1 MAEDAEKDEDG
12 NPYAH
17 IDTSEKFWSALGAIV
32 DVPGLDHEQIDD
44 ALRAVL
50 DLTASCTDQFLQTE
64 SDYAQCCEQ
73 LLQNPSFEENR
84 GYILRQLLEC
94 LLADDDPNTLHI
106 STAMLLSEGR
116 KDFGVF
122 ETIQKLG
129 AFSRL
134 VDLIKSAVDDD
145 KGLHRI
151 LLELLFE
158 MSRVQRLRRDD
169 LATVDDSFVESLFE
183 LIEQISH
190 DVDHPYHSPVMGV
203 ALVLNE
209 QYMCLASEPS
219 SPTQTTVSITNRVL
233 KILSLKTHAFRT
245 FGQNLVLVLN
255 REMDLSPQLLIL
267 KLLYLLFTTP
277 STYEYFYTNDLYV
290 IVDVFI
296 RNLLNLEP
304 ENDSSHDDDSDGEDA
319 KRDGQR
325 ALVHTYLR
333 VLCPLLKNTQMAR
346 EGSNYKRA
354 QIRQLL
360 NTLAYRSSAHFAPV
374 EKTVI
379 RLVLRCKQ
387 IEWLREEDNDEDRTL
402 DQKLAD
408 LVAAPT
414 SADIAKRMLGI
425 SIDDGAE
432 STLSVTEVAAKVTQE
447 TMELPPS
454 PQESSAPSLTKEV
467 SRTRPSIPPP
477 RRRTKLTVAQADAGA
492 GAQPVRITVTEGA
505 ESHGNGLLAVPEKP
519 LPKLPPES
527 RTPDDSHNE
536 SPFADENAEA
546 P

>member
-1 MAEDAEKDEDG
+1 MAEDTETNEDA

-17 IDTSEKFWSALGAIV
+17 VDTEDQFWDELGIIV
-32 DVPGLDHEQIDD
+32 DVTGQDHEQIDD
-44 ALRAVL
+44 ALRAIL
-50 DLTASCTDQFLQTE
+50 DLTASCAARFLQTE
-64 SDYAQCCEQ
+64 SEYARCCEK
-73 LLQNPSFEENR
+73 LLHNPSFAENR
-84 GYILRQLLEC
+84 DYILRQLLEC
-94 LLADDDPNTLHI
+94 LLADDDPNTLHL
-106 STAMLLSEGR
+106 SAMMLLSEGR
-116 KDFGVF
+116 ADFAIF

-129 AFSRL
+129 AFPRL
-134 VDLIKSAVDDD
+134 IELIKSAVDDD

-158 MSRVQRLRRDD
+158 MSRVQRLQRDD
-169 LATVDDSFVESLFE
+169 LTVVDDAFVETLFE

-203 ALVLNE
+203 LLVLNE
-209 QYMCLASEPS
+209 QYMCLANEPTDS
-219 SPTQTTVSITNRVL
+219 TEPTPSLTNRVL
-233 KILSLKTHAFRT
+233 KTLSLRTHAYRT

-267 KLLYLLFTTP
+267 KLLFLLFTTS

-304 ENDSSHDDDSDGEDA
+304 EDSLSRDEDSDGEES

-360 NTLAYRSSAHFAPV
+360 DTLAHRSSAHFAPV

-387 IEWLREEDNDEDRTL
+387 IEWLREGANEEDL
-402 DQKLAD
+402 AFDQKLAE

-425 SIDDGAE
+425 SLDDGVE

-454 PQESSAPSLTKEV
+454 PQELSVPSSIVKDAQ
-467 SRTRPSIPPP
+467 RARPSAPPP
-477 RRRTKLTVAQADAGA
+477 RRRTKLTVGQVDAGV
-492 GAQPVRITVTEGA
+492 GPQQVQITVTEGTEA
-505 ESHGNGLLAVPEKP
+505 HGNGLLASSEKP
-519 LPKLPPES
+519 LPK
-527 RTPDDSHNE
+527 TPDESGTPDASYDA
-536 SPFADENAEA
+536 SPFADANAEL
-546 P
+546 